1 MINEQQITYSVE
13 EILFKN
19 ARTIV
24 YRASDKQKNNFVVKK
39 ISLDYK
45 NEVDVWKAIKD
56 KQYFAKLLTF
66 FTSEHE
72 NSISLIF
79 EYLPNTLATKTEMNH
94 HEFKKYIYQLLI
106 AIHSLHKQGYVHCN
120 VNPQNCLI
128 RDNELKLYD
137 FSVTQK
143 INEQGKFEIINCY
156 TPPEVILGNW
166 YITEYLDIWSI
177 GCVICEVLLGTS
189 LFKGTKPIDILL
201 SIIKILGT
209 PSNHEIQQMTNFTIN
224 NINLLQVN
232 KVPFAELFKCKF
244 DYYILDLISR
254 MLIYTPKDRIKI
266 EDAINHPFFQS
277 DPIPQIVHHS
287 DILYASNLQEQE
299 DKHKKEIIDFGEYG
313 TFKQVNSST

>member
-39 ISLDYK
+39 ISLEYK
-45 NEVDVWKAIKD
+45 NEVEVWKTLKE
-56 KQYFAKLLTF
+56 KQYFAKLLTS

-79 EYLPNTLATKTEMNH
+79 EYLPNTLASKTEMNH
-94 HEFKKYIYQLLI
+94 QEFKKYIYQLLI
-106 AIHSLHKQGYVHCN
+106 AVNSLHKQGYVHCN
-120 VNPQNCLI
+120 INPQNCLI

-137 FSVTQK
+137 FSMTQK
-143 INEQGKFEIINCY
+143 LNEQGKFEIINSY

-166 YITEYLDIWSI
+166 HISESLDIWST
-177 GCVICEVLLGTS
+177 GCVISEVLLGYP
-189 LFKGTKPIDILL
+189 LFKGTKSADILL
-201 SIIKILGT
+201 SIVKILGT
-209 PSNHEIQQMTNFTIN
+209 PSNHEIQLMSNFAITEA
-224 NINLLQVN
+224 NLI
-232 KVPFAELFKCKF
+232 KVKRVSFPELFKFKF

-277 DPIPQIVHHS
+277 DPIAQMTHHS
-287 DILYASNLQEQE
+287 DLLQTSDQKEQ
-299 DKHKKEIIDFGEYG
+299 KKEIIDYGEYG
-313 TFKQVNSST
+313 TFKQVNSFT